1 MSCVKKMHDSNS
13 FPKKFPAFPTFFDI
27 LKDPRRTTK
36 GNFYYPLNEILFL
49 VISAVLS
56 GADDWVSIS
65 LFGRA
70 KKEWLRQ
77 YLPYKKGIPSHDV
90 LGKVFALLDS
100 NQFNKCFMDW
110 IGSISDITQG
120 QVIAIDGKSLRG
132 SACKTQGRSAFH
144 LVSAY
149 ATQNKLCLA
158 QQCVSEKSNEITAI
172 PELLDVL
179 AIENCVV
186 TIDAMGCQREIAQK
200 IIDKKADYILM
211 VKNNQKNLKEQVE
224 KVFSIQASLS
234 SNEQID
240 MGHGRIE
247 KRICD
252 VIDRL
257 EFLDDHHLWPELN
270 SIIRIKSERH
280 NKQTGQDSSEIR
292 YYISSLQQDAATL
305 NDKIRQHWAIENNL
319 HWTLDVIFNE
329 DALLKKKG
337 NSPINFSIVTKMA
350 LTLLEKEKSTKMSK
364 PSKRLNAALDD
375 EYRSLILK
383 T

>member
-1 MSCVKKMHDSNS
+1 MRDPNS
-13 FPKKFPAFPTFFDI
+13 SPKNFLAFPTFFDS
-27 LKDPRRTTK
+27 LKDPRRITK

-70 KKEWLRQ
+70 KKVWLRQ
-77 YLPYKKGIPSHDV
+77 YLAYEKGIPSHDV

-100 NQFNKCFMDW
+100 NQFNRCFTNW

-120 QVIAIDGKSLRG
+120 EVIAIDGKSLRG
-132 SACKTQGRSAFH
+132 SACKTQGRLAFH

-149 ATQNKLCLA
+149 ATQNRLCLA

-179 AIENCVV
+179 AVENCVV
-186 TIDAMGCQREIAQK
+186 TIDAMGCQHEIAQK

-211 VKNNQKNLKEQVE
+211 VKDNQKNLKEQIE
-224 KVFSIQASLS
+224 KVFSIQASLN
-234 SNEQID
+234 SNEQLD

-257 EFLDDHHLWPELN
+257 EFLDDRQLWPQLN
-270 SIIRIKSERH
+270 SIIRIKSERY
-280 NKQTGQDSSEIR
+280 NKQTSQASSEIR
-292 YYISSLQQDAATL
+292 YYISSLREDAATL
-305 NDKIRQHWAIENNL
+305 NHKIRQHWAIENNL

-337 NSPINFSIVTKMA
+337 NSPINIFGPLGLK
-350 LTLLEKEKSTKMSK
+350 KK
-364 PSKRLNAALDD
+364 PR
-375 EYRSLILK
+375 RG
-383 T
+383 